1 MVQVSLRAKVEPS
14 PKAKVVT
21 ALLVGATAVVFV
33 RRIPRPFRPAADLTL
48 AAASPWVASYLTQ
61 LGL

>member
-14 PKAKVVT
+14 QKAKVVT
-21 ALLVGATAVVFV
+21 ALLFGVTAVVVV
-33 RRIPRPFRPAADLTL
+33 RRVPRPLRPVADLTM